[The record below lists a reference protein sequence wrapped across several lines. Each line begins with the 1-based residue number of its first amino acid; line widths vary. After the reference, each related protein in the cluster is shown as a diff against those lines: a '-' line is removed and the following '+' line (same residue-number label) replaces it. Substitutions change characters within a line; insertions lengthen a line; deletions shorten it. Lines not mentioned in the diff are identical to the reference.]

1 MVYLFKKIN
10 ITQNDIFKGR
20 PVCCI
25 INCSN
30 MSDIYLDDNIFSK
43 I

>member
-20 PVCCI
+20 PVCRF
-25 INCSN
+25 INCLN
-30 MSDIYLDDNIFSK
+30 IYIRYTIIS
-43 I
+43 